1 MGLNKHKGEHSAAE
15 EQQHHAL
22 AEAERGAPL
31 QLWFAL
37 EPAHHQPEAA
47 RGGVR
52 LERARESL
60 VSVPVTSQWCAQEAA
75 GQG

>member
-52 LERARESL
+52 LERAPGE
-60 VSVPVTSQWCAQEAA
+60 